1 MNRNERMT
9 LTIKGITLDDVY
21 FENLGPLE
29 INALAADVENQIN
42 KISVEK
48 KTLDVFKLFLYTAL
62 HFAAQAYIKN
72 ETASSKKQDEQEQ
85 LDIAIDKLSSALSKL
100 PLE

>member
-1 MNRNERMT
+1 MNRNESMT
-9 LTIKGITLDDVY
+9 LTIKGVELNDVY

-29 INALAADVENQIN
+29 VNALAASVENQIN

-62 HFAAQAYIKN
+62 HFAAQAYSKN

>member
-1 MNRNERMT
+1 MT

-29 INALAADVENQIN
+29 VNSLAAMVENQIN
-42 KISVEK
+42 KVARDK
-48 KTLDVFKLFLYTAL
+48 KTLDTFKLFLYTAL
-62 HFAAQAYIKN
+62 HFAAQAYSKN
-72 ETASSKKQDEQEQ
+72 ETASSRKQDEQEQ
-85 LDIAIDKLSSALSKL
+85 LDIAIDKLSSALSRL

>member
-1 MNRNERMT
+1 MNKNESMT
-9 LTIKGITLDDVY
+9 LTIKGVELDDVY

-29 INALAADVENQIN
+29 INALAATVENQIN

-62 HFAAQAYIKN
+62 HFAAQAYSKN

-85 LDIAIDKLSSALSKL
+85 LDIAIDKLSSALSRL

>member
-1 MNRNERMT
+1 MNRNESMT

-29 INALAADVENQIN
+29 VNSLAAMVENQIN
-42 KISVEK
+42 QIARDK
-48 KTLDVFKLFLYTAL
+48 KTLDAFKLFLYTAL
-62 HFAAQAYIKN
+62 HFAAQAYSKN
-72 ETASSKKQDEQEQ
+72 ETASSRKQDEQDQ
-85 LDIAIDKLSSALSKL
+85 LDIAIDKLSSALSRL

>member
-9 LTIKGITLDDVY
+9 LTIKGVTLDDVY

-29 INALAADVENQIN
+29 VNALAATVENQIN
-42 KISVEK
+42 KISVERQ
-48 KTLDVFKLFLYTAL
+48 TLDVFKLFLYTAL
-62 HFAAQAYIKN
+62 HFAAQAYSKN

>member
-1 MNRNERMT
+1 MNKNESMT
-9 LTIKGITLDDVY
+9 LTIKGVELDDVY

-29 INALAADVENQIN
+29 INALAATVENQIN

-62 HFAAQAYIKN
+62 HFAAQAYSKN

>member
-1 MNRNERMT
+1 MNRNESLT

-29 INALAADVENQIN
+29 VNSLAAMVENQID
-42 KISVEK
+42 KIARDK
-48 KTLDVFKLFLYTAL
+48 KTLDTFKLFLYTAL
-62 HFAAQAYIKN
+62 HFAAQAYSKN
-72 ETASSKKQDEQEQ
+72 ETASSKKQDEQDQ
-85 LDIAIDKLSSALSKL
+85 LDIAIDKLSSALSRL

>member
-1 MNRNERMT
+1 MNKNESMT
-9 LTIKGITLDDVY
+9 LTIKGVELDDVY

-29 INALAADVENQIN
+29 INALAATVENQIN
-42 KISVEK
+42 KISIEK

-62 HFAAQAYIKN
+62 HFAAQAYSKN

-85 LDIAIDKLSSALSKL
+85 LDIAIDKLSSALSRL

>member
-1 MNRNERMT
+1 MNKNESMT
-9 LTIKGITLDDVY
+9 LTIKGVELDDVY

-29 INALAADVENQIN
+29 INALAATVENQIN

-62 HFAAQAYIKN
+62 HFAAQAYSKN

-85 LDIAIDKLSSALSKL
+85 VDIAIDKLSSALSRL